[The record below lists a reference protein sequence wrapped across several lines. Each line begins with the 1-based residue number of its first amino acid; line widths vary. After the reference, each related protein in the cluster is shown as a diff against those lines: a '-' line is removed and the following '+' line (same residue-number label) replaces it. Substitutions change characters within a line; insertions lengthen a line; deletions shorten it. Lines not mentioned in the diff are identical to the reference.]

1 MGTSVLI
8 DSNVCGHSSNLR
20 PNKALRDTPTESIAC
35 RDSICDRCGRT
46 HNHVPV
52 IERSLCGTCPSIPA
66 SSQHASIS
74 SATIEKHRVC
84 NSVRSR
90 LSSLAHESMEVGFDC
105 DMAMQSAAFRGRM
118 RFSVK
123 PNSRLRLS
131 VTLSPGRRGA
141 NRPPGCGVPWKMGQL
156 GKWARATA
164 RQAAGRVALGSANLP
179 LGFDLTERRTLTP
192 TPHEKAHSEPRLS

>member
-141 NRPPGCGVPWKMGQL
+141 NRPPGCGAGC
-156 GKWARATA
+156 ARV
-164 RQAAGRVALGSANLP
+164 RKPPSGV
-179 LGFDLTERRTLTP
+179 
-192 TPHEKAHSEPRLS
+192 